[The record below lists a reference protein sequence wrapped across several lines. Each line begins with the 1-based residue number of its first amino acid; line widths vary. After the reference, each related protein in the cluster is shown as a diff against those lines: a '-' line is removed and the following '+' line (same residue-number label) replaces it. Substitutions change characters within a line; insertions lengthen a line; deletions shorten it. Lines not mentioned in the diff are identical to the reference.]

1 MFSDQSAI
9 KLEIDNRKIA
19 GKSLNI
25 WKLDNI
31 LLNNPWSNEKIKR
44 EIRKFFN
51 LIKMKISF

>member
-19 GKSLNI
+19 GKSLNM

-31 LLNNPWSNEKIKR
+31 LLNNPWSNEKIER
-44 EIRKFFN
+44 EIRKFN
-51 LIKMKISF
+51 LIKMKI